1 MRQRIQ
7 GSFIAPNSHRSLQKD
22 DRKLFQRTDCNSSV
36 VAWWDQGHVF
46 SQSSAYRV
54 WMKSSDPTV
63 LPLGPTP
70 NSESQTLP
78 PFVSVVSKGVRMRPN
93 NSSRSA
99 WRYFTQI
106 NEHKK
111 GKNHT
116 RLTHR
121 LIHSSPTAAKITTSQ
136 RNHVLLL
143 LDWLCPMT
151 ATDRFS
157 FSPGRADSE
166 PQLKQI
172 SIDLKAV
179 GFTII
184 PFFFLCVF
192 GHWALFLSTGESA
205 H

>member
-1 MRQRIQ
+1 
-7 GSFIAPNSHRSLQKD
+7 
-22 DRKLFQRTDCNSSV
+22 
-36 VAWWDQGHVF
+36 
-46 SQSSAYRV
+46 
-54 WMKSSDPTV
+54 MKSSDPTV

-184 PFFFLCVF
+184 PFFFLCV
-192 GHWALFLSTGESA
+192 WSLSLVSLHRGVCSLNLLAYLKLSSLNTLPFCHLRPKSGVLESLKA
-205 H
+205 RCN